1 MMERPNILFIVMD
14 TARAR
19 DALPSRNPEK
29 LPNLVKIANEGVEF
43 STTIANAPWT
53 LPSHASMFT
62 GQYTS
67 DHGTHAGAK
76 QFRPDHDS
84 LVTSL
89 QNAGYTTVAFS
100 NNSWVSPEFGFDRGF
115 DYFYKG
121 WELLRGDGTLAR
133 AMRDY
138 DELGM
143 QLGSLIDS
151 STIRTFPTTLLNS
164 IYAKFLRKRYDY
176 GAKVTNWKI
185 KRWFESEYDGENPF
199 FMFINYLEPHLE
211 YDPPRRYCSFLPDG
225 VSVREAKAIEQDAWE
240 YLAGDIAMSD
250 EDFQILKGLYDSELH
265 YLDYRIGKLREYLS
279 SCGLLEQTFVVIVGD
294 HGENIGDHGLM
305 DHQYALYNT
314 LTHVPL
320 IIRGRGVFT
329 GGHTVSDIIEVR
341 DLFPTILEA
350 ADVVTPSGTGISEDS
365 LFDILV
371 NRSDHGKHF
380 AISEYKVPQPDMNTL
395 HKKAPQ
401 SERADLSRY
410 DRALHAIHTEEWK
423 YICASDGSEE
433 LYQIQDDPRE
443 QTDLIGSH
451 EDVRNQLRNQLVD
464 TVGQPE
470 RGEKRSESMDSK
482 AQQRLE
488 DLGYI

>member
-1 MMERPNILFIVMD
+1 MERPNILFIVMD

-29 LPNLVKIANEGVEF
+29 LPNLTNIANEGVEF
-43 STTIANAPWT
+43 STAISNAPWT

-62 GQYTS
+62 GRYTT
-67 DHGTHAGAK
+67 DHGTHAGNK
-76 QFRPDHDS
+76 QFQPKHDS
-84 LVTSL
+84 LADSL
-89 QNAGYTTVAFS
+89 QDAGYTTVAFS
-100 NNSWVSPEFGFDRGF
+100 NNSWISPEFGFDRGF

-121 WELLRGDGTLAR
+121 WELFRGDDTLAR

-143 QLGSLIDS
+143 QLRSLIRS
-151 STIRTFPTTLLNS
+151 STIRTFPTTIINS

-176 GAKVTNWKI
+176 GAKMTNWKI
-185 KRWFESEYDGENPF
+185 KRWFKSEYDGENPF

-211 YDPPRRYCSFLPDG
+211 YDPPRRFCSFLPDG
-225 VSVREAKAIEQDAWE
+225 VSVREAKAVEQDAWK
-240 YLAGDIAMSD
+240 YVAGHMEMSD
-250 EDFQILKGLYDSELH
+250 EEFEILQGLYDSELH

-279 SCGLLEQTFVVIVGD
+279 SRDLLDETFVIIVGD

-320 IIRGRGVFT
+320 IIRGGDDFS
-329 GGHTVSDIIEVR
+329 GGQKVTNIIEVR
-341 DLFPTILEA
+341 DLFPTIFEV
-350 ADVVTPSGTGISEDS
+350 ADVTAPSGPRISEES
-365 LFDILV
+365 LFDILA
-371 NRSDHGKHF
+371 NRSDPGRDF
-380 AISEYKVPQPDMNTL
+380 AVSEYKVPQPGIDTL

-401 SERADLSRY
+401 NGQVDLSRF
-410 DRALHAIHTEEWK
+410 DRALHAIYTEEWK

-433 LYQIQDDPRE
+433 LYYIQDDPEE
-443 QTDLIGSH
+443 QINLIGSH
-451 EDVRNQLRNQLVD
+451 EDVRARLSEQLVD

-470 RGEKRSESMDSK
+470 RGEKRSETMDAK